1 MLKEDK
7 LKALDA
13 ALSQIDKKFGKNTL
27 MKLGDN
33 TTMNVES
40 IPTGSL
46 ALDMALGIGG
56 IPKGR
61 VIEVYGVE
69 SGGKTT
75 LTLHMIAE
83 CQKKDGVCGF
93 IDAEHALDPK
103 YAKHIG
109 VDVNNLYICQ
119 PDDGEQALDV
129 CETMVNSGA
138 FDLIVIDSVA
148 ALTPRAEIE
157 GEMGDQQ
164 VGLQARLLSKA
175 LRKLTAAMNKTKT
188 TVVFIN
194 QLREKVGVVWGS
206 NTTTT
211 GGRALKFYASVRIEV
226 SKITSNKAGGEVI
239 SNHTRA
245 KVVKN
250 KIAPPFREAEF
261 DIVFGKGIDKLGELV
276 DLAVKANI
284 IQKSGAWYS
293 YGDSKIGQGREK
305 AKDFL
310 KENMSITEEI
320 QSQVFDYFKELDD
333 EFFEDETFSLD
344 EE

>member
-194 QLREKVGVVWGS
+194 QLREKVGVMFGNPV
-206 NTTTT
+206 TTT
-211 GGRALKFYASVRIEV
+211 GKHYIFTHSFI
-226 SKITSNKAGGEVI
+226 
-239 SNHTRA
+239 
-245 KVVKN
+245 
-250 KIAPPFREAEF
+250 
-261 DIVFGKGIDKLGELV
+261 
-276 DLAVKANI
+276 
-284 IQKSGAWYS
+284 
-293 YGDSKIGQGREK
+293 
-305 AKDFL
+305 
-310 KENMSITEEI
+310 
-320 QSQVFDYFKELDD
+320 
-333 EFFEDETFSLD
+333 
-344 EE
+344 